1 MNVEEYISSG
11 ILEAYVLSDLSDQE
25 MHEVQCMSHIYPEIN
40 EELTRIE
47 ESLEFFTMQ
56 GKMETPGFM
65 KDRIMAAIAETEQ
78 EGEAPEVE
86 RKAAKLKSITGD
98 ETINEESSRGGRPMI
113 LVAAS
118 LALLLICSYT
128 AFQWVQGANENE
140 RLQAKIES
148 QEGQLKSQ
156 RDDLKA
162 SISTLQE
169 LRTDLQEKKE
179 RLAFVSNESTRKI
192 ELNGLP
198 GHEDSRVTMYYDKLS
213 AESYCEIN
221 KLEELSNEEQY
232 QLWAIVD
239 GKPVSMS
246 VFSVD
251 ENSQDWMKMQDMANV
266 QTFAITI
273 EPYGGVESPTLEN
286 MVVAGNV

>member
-25 MHEVQCMSHIYPEIN
+25 MREVQCMSHIYPEIQ

-47 ESLEFFTMQ
+47 ESLEFFAMQ
-56 GKMETPGFM
+56 GKMQTPDFM
-65 KDRIMAAIAETEQ
+65 KERIMTAIAETEQ
-78 EGEAPEVE
+78 EGEAPKPEE
-86 RKAAKLKSITGD
+86 KTAKLRSLD
-98 ETINEESSRGGRPMI
+98 EQEPSRGGRSML
-113 LVAAS
+113 LVAAGI
-118 LALLLICSYT
+118 ALLLISSYT
-128 AFQWVQGANENE
+128 AFQWVQGASENE

-148 QEGQLKSQ
+148 QKGKLKSQ
-156 RDDLKA
+156 GADLITSSK
-162 SISTLQE
+162 SLKE
-169 LRTDLQEKKE
+169 LRSELEDKKE
-179 RLAFVSNESTRKI
+179 RLAFVSKEGTSKI
-192 ELNGLP
+192 ALNGVP
-198 GHEDSRVTMYYDKLS
+198 GHEGSRVTMYYDKLT

-221 KLEELSNEEQY
+221 QLEELSDDQQY

-239 GKPVSMS
+239 GKPISMS
-246 VFSVD
+246 VFSID
-251 ENSQDWMKMQDMANV
+251 ENKQDWMKMEDIANV

>member
-25 MHEVQCMSHIYPEIN
+25 MREVQCMSHIYPEIQ

-47 ESLEFFTMQ
+47 ESLEFFGMQ
-56 GKMETPGFM
+56 GKMQTPDFM
-65 KDRIMAAIAETEQ
+65 KERIMAAISETEQ
-78 EGEAPEVE
+78 EGEAPVREE
-86 RKAAKLKSITGD
+86 KAAKLKTMT
-98 ETINEESSRGGRPMI
+98 EHEPSRGGRSML

-118 LALLLICSYT
+118 IALLLISSYT
-128 AFQWVQGANENE
+128 AFQWVQGSNENE

-156 RDDLKA
+156 GDDLKN
-162 SISTLQE
+162 SFTTLKE
-169 LRTDLQEKKE
+169 LRTDLEEKKQ
-179 RLAFVSNESTRKI
+179 RLAFVSKEGTSKI
-192 ELNGLP
+192 ALNGLP
-198 GHEDSRVTMYYDKLS
+198 GHENSRVTMYYDKLT

-221 KLEELSNEEQY
+221 QLEELSDEQQY

-251 ENSQDWMKMQDMANV
+251 ENNQDWMKMKDIANV

>member
-1 MNVEEYISSG
+1 VNVEEYISSG

-25 MHEVQCMSHIYPEIN
+25 MREVQCMSHIYPEIQ

-47 ESLEFFTMQ
+47 ESLEFFAMQ
-56 GKMETPGFM
+56 GKMQTPDFM

-78 EGEAPEVE
+78 EGEAPVIEE
-86 RKAAKLKSITGD
+86 KAAKLKSL
-98 ETINEESSRGGRPMI
+98 NNNESSGGGRSM
-113 LVAAS
+113 LLAAAS
-118 LALLLICSYT
+118 IALLLICSYT

-156 RDDLKA
+156 GLDLKN
-162 SISTLQE
+162 SFSTLEE
-169 LRTDLQEKKE
+169 LRTDLEEKKE

-198 GHEDSRVTMYYDKLS
+198 GHENSRVTMYYDKLT

-221 KLEELSNEEQY
+221 QLEELSDEQQY

-251 ENSQDWMKMQDMANV
+251 ENNQDWMKMEDIANV

-273 EPYGGVESPTLEN
+273 EPYGGVKSPTIEN

>member
-25 MHEVQCMSHIYPEIN
+25 MREVQCMSHIYPEIQ

-47 ESLEFFTMQ
+47 ESLEFFAMQ
-56 GKMETPGFM
+56 GKMQTPDFM
-65 KDRIMAAIAETEQ
+65 KERIMAAIAETEQ
-78 EGEAPEVE
+78 DGEAPIVE
-86 RKAAKLKSITGD
+86 EKAAKLKSL
-98 ETINEESSRGGRPMI
+98 NNQESSRGGRSML

-118 LALLLICSYT
+118 IALLLISSYT
-128 AFQWVQGANENE
+128 AFQWVQGTNENE

-148 QEGQLKSQ
+148 QKGKLKSQ
-156 RDDLKA
+156 GADLMTSSK
-162 SISTLQE
+162 SLKE
-169 LRTDLQEKKE
+169 LRSELEDKKE
-179 RLAFVSNESTRKI
+179 RLAFVSKEGTSKI
-192 ELNGLP
+192 ALNGVP
-198 GHEDSRVTMYYDKLS
+198 GHEGSRVTMYYDKLT

-221 KLEELSNEEQY
+221 QLEELSDDQQY

-239 GKPVSMS
+239 GKPISMS
-246 VFSVD
+246 VFSID
-251 ENSQDWMKMQDMANV
+251 ENKQDWMKMEDIANV